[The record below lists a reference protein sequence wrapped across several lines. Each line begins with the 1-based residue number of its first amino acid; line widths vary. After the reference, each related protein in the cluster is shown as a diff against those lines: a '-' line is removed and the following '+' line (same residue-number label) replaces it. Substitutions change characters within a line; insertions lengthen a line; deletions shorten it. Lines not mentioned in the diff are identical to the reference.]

1 MIYDVMTLFPEMIE
15 SYCAE
20 SITKRGIKEGI
31 ITVNTHNPRDYTLDK
46 HKKVDDTPYGG
57 GGGMVLMAQPV
68 FDCYRSIKKHE
79 NSIFIMLTP
88 QGEKYNQDIALEL
101 SKYEQIIMLCG
112 HYEGFDER
120 IRLGL
125 NPREI
130 SIGDYVLTGGELG
143 ALVLIDSI
151 SRNLKG
157 YLGEDVCSSNDSFS
171 KGLEG
176 MLEYP
181 QYTKPREFEGMLV
194 PEVLLNGNHKE
205 IDEYRKQ
212 ESIKRT
218 KNRRPDLFK
227 SHFAD

>member
-1 MIYDVMTLFPEMIE
+1 MTLFPEIIKG
-15 SYCAE
+15 YCSQ
-20 SITKRGIKEGI
+20 SILKRGIDEGI
-31 ITVNTHNPRDYTLDK
+31 IKVNTHNFRDYTLDK

-68 FDCYRSIKKHE
+68 FDCFRAIEKCE

-88 QGEKYNQDIALEL
+88 QGEKYNQKTAVEL

-112 HYEGFDER
+112 HYEGYDER

-125 NPREI
+125 RPKEI
-130 SIGDYVLTGGELG
+130 SIGDYVVTAGELG

-157 YLGEDVCSSNDSFS
+157 FLGEDICSSNDSFS
-171 KGLEG
+171 DGLEG
-176 MLEYP
+176 LLEYP
-181 QYTKPREFEGMLV
+181 HYTKPREFEGMRV
-194 PEVLLNGNHKE
+194 PEVLLNGNHGE
-205 IDEYRKQ
+205 IEKFRKL

-218 KNRRPDLFK
+218 KEKRPDLL
-227 SHFAD
+227 